1 MHDIIKVVINM
12 GYKWTIKRAFYVGRL
27 QYEVESI

>member
-1 MHDIIKVVINM
+1 MHDIIKIVIDI
-12 GYKWTIKRAFYVGRL
+12 GYKRTAIIVFYVGRL